1 MNNHSSQGV
10 SLIEFII
17 SIIVISIISS
27 IIIATFYDP
36 KDDAYQDT
44 LNSVANSLT
53 AASATNYRLSR
64 SGSPSSVT
72 IASCP
77 DTVNALKNS
86 NQIPSDYS
94 ITPSTGIAPG
104 VESGCILTAPNGDTA
119 NFQTIGTS

>member
-1 MNNHSSQGV
+1 MNKGFT
-10 SLIEFII
+10 LIELVI

-27 IIIATFYDP
+27 IFIAVFDNP
-36 KDDAYQDT
+36 SDEAYQDT

-86 NQIPSDYS
+86 NQIPSGYS